1 MKVYVAI
8 GGMAPFILLLLH

>member
-8 GGMAPFILLLLH
+8 E